1 MTYEEMKQNESLTKL
16 IEDLLKKSKRKFTS
30 SQSDY
35 EMLQPP
41 ERKSYIASSLC
52 KILRWI
58 DVIFKRPERSGN
70 EPWDKDALKNDR
82 TYPILDEYGDSETMK
97 IRETAID
104 DLYKIV
110 RMHIYVTDNF
120 FKYRNPAVKND
131 CKAVIGLFKKICTAK
146 KADFYTNHNCIE
158 ELYNLIDE
166 EQDLE
171 QYFEYNGIE
180 FLSAKLPNLDIKN
193 IKYQYIEFDK
203 DYKRLKRYFEFIVH
217 TYMSALTHK
226 ADYTK
231 ELTDP
236 ERNFIEFVF
245 DFSYNYKGSIDKLK
259 NDHWEIIHIEE
270 RTLLLEY
277 MDKMCELDINILNKY
292 IGAST
297 TQEFETRFEDLRM
310 KLLNPV
316 SYRIF
321 NAIRD
326 IQAELPM
333 NKTIEDIVAD
343 DIDGYREETCRIKE
357 IEQKLLSVKSNII
370 DINKREEDNSILSYI
385 YNSLEL

>member
-1 MTYEEMKQNESLTKL
+1 MDAVRIQFEKYDKIAEESFFVKKGKIVNVVGLTIESAGPDSKL
-16 IEDLLKKSKRKFTS
+16 GDICYIFPEDKT
-30 SQSDY
+30 
-35 EMLQPP
+35 
-41 ERKSYIASSLC
+41 
-52 KILRWI
+52 
-58 DVIFKRPERSGN
+58 KRPIMG
-70 EPWDKDALKNDR
+70 
-82 TYPILDEYGDSETMK
+82 
-97 IRETAID
+97 ETA
-104 DLYKIV
+104 
-110 RMHIYVTDNF
+110 
-120 FKYRNPAVKND
+120 
-131 CKAVIGLFKKICTAK
+131 AK

-370 DINKREEDNSILSYI
+370 DINKREDYNSILSYI